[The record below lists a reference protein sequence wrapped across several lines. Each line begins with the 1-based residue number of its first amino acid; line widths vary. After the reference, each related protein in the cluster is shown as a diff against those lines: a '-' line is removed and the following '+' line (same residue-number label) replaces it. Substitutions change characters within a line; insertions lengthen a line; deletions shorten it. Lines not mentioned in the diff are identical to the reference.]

1 MGAYNNPEV
10 AKDYTPEITAAW
22 SRATSDVVGGIVKG
36 IETKTSEYE
45 ALSKKYIAN
54 RGAVE
59 QTKLALLKDLGKST
73 SGYLGNDWQDT
84 FGPAIDR
91 YADLNLKIANNVGT
105 PEERAQYQKELASI
119 ESTIDL
125 TKEGVVTLASYSQ
138 DTEKQVATAGEQG
151 GYAREGDL
159 NLTNALLCGNG
170 KISGTRKI
178 IVGKDPNTG
187 LWSSKFSFQGQLAN
201 GIKWGDPTNPDNPLE
216 LDATKVKEISKNGNN
231 LLPVVPVIDNNIKKL
246 AETSNLFLKETKT
259 VDGKPVSTVK
269 GPNIEKY
276 YTNEGEVETNET
288 DTTITFANK
297 RVLNKEAFKKDLIED
312 PEFNAQVAGLLSDPQ
327 GFVATLNNTFRQPVP
342 SSDFDFNLEK
352 KTGERIKAKKGTEIW
367 TLDKLKDPKMF
378 QIAKEL
384 YTDSFAEYIATSQEQ
399 EVYDKDEVTGKEKIN
414 VVKKDDLT
422 ATLKEIERSFG
433 PGMSNANIDIK
444 EKGLIQNISIGK
456 DRTVKVKI
464 TKDKTGKVTV
474 TRA

>member
-1 MGAYNNPEV
+1 MGAYNNPEI

-178 IVGKDPNTG
+178 MVGKDPNTG
-187 LWSSKFSFQGQLAN
+187 IWSSKFSFQGELAN
-201 GIKWGDPTNPDNPLE
+201 GSKWGNPENPNNPYE
-216 LDATKVKEISKNGNN
+216 LDATKIREISKNGNN
-231 LLPVVPVIDNNIKKL
+231 LLPIVPVIDNNIKKL

-259 VDGKPVSTVK
+259 VDGKPVSIVK

-276 YTNEGEVETNET
+276 YTNQGEVETNET

-297 RVLNKEAFKKDLIED
+297 RVLNKEAFKKDLLID

-327 GFVATLNNTFRQPVP
+327 GFVSTLNNTFRQTAPDSKDAEGKVV
-342 SSDFDFNLEK
+342 
-352 KTGERIKAKKGTEIW
+352 KGGIW
-367 TLDKLKDPKMF
+367 TLDKLKDPTMLAK
-378 QIAKEL
+378 AKEL
-384 YTDSFAEYIATSQEQ
+384 YIDSFAEYIATSQEQ

>member
-1 MGAYNNPEV
+1 MGAYNNPEI

-22 SRATSDVVGGIVKG
+22 SKAAGDVTGKIVEG
-36 IETKTSEYE
+36 IEAKTSEYE

-54 RGAVE
+54 RNAVE

-105 PEERAQYQKELASI
+105 PEERAGFQKELASI
-119 ESTIDL
+119 EATIDL
-125 TKEGVVTLASYSQ
+125 TKDGVVTLASYSQ

-178 IVGKDPNTG
+178 IVGYDKDTG
-187 LWSSKFSFQGQLAN
+187 TWNSKFSFQGQLAN
-201 GIKWGDPTNPDNPLE
+201 GSKWGDPANPDNPLE
-216 LDATKVKEISKNGNN
+216 LDATKIKEISKNGNN
-231 LLPVVPVIDNNIKKL
+231 LIPVVPVIDNNVKKL
-246 AETSNLFLKETKT
+246 AQTSNLFLKETKT

-276 YTNEGEVETNET
+276 YTNEGEIKTDET

-297 RVLNKEAFKKDLIED
+297 RVLNREAFKKDLLGD
-312 PEFNAQVAGLLSDPQ
+312 PEFTAQVAGLLSDPQ
-327 GFVATLNNTFRQPVP
+327 GFVATLNNTFKQTIPD
-342 SSDFDFNLEK
+342 SKDADGK
-352 KTGERIKAKKGTEIW
+352 IIKGGIW
-367 TLDKLKDPKMF
+367 TLDKLKDPAMLAE
-378 QIAKEL
+378 AKKL
-384 YTDSFAEYIATSQEQ
+384 YIGSFAEYIATSQDQ
-399 EVYDKDEVTGKEKIN
+399 EIYDTDPITGKAKIN

-422 ATLKEIERSFG
+422 TALTNLERSFG
-433 PGMSNANIDIK
+433 KGMSNANVKIPK
-444 EKGLIQNISIGK
+444 EGIIQNMPIDK
-456 DRTVKVKI
+456 DRTIKVKI
-464 TKDKTGKVTV
+464 TKDNKGKVTV

>member
-22 SRATSDVVGGIVKG
+22 SKAASDITGDIVKG
-36 IETKTSEYE
+36 IEAKTSEYE
-45 ALSKKYIAN
+45 ALSKKYLAN

-84 FGPAIDR
+84 FGPAIDA

-119 ESTIDL
+119 EATIDL
-125 TKEGVVTLASYSQ
+125 TKDGVVTLASYSQ

-178 IVGKDPNTG
+178 IVGRDPNTG
-187 LWSSKFSFQGQLAN
+187 TWSSKFSFQGQLAN
-201 GIKWGDPTNPDNPLE
+201 GSKWGDPTNPDNPLE
-216 LDATKVKEISKNGNN
+216 LDATKIKEISKNGNN
-231 LLPVVPVIDNNIKKL
+231 LLPVVPVIDNNIKNL
-246 AETSNLFLKETKT
+246 AQTSNLFLKETKT

-269 GPNIEKY
+269 GPDIEKY
-276 YTNEGEVETNET
+276 YTNEGEVKTSET

-297 RVLNKEAFKKDLIED
+297 RVLNKKAFKKDLLAD

-327 GFVATLNNTFRQPVP
+327 GFIATLNNTFRQTAPD
-342 SSDFDFNLEK
+342 SKDAEGNI
-352 KTGERIKAKKGTEIW
+352 IKGGIW
-367 TLDKLKDPKMF
+367 TLDKLKDPEMLAK
-378 QIAKEL
+378 AKEL
-384 YTDSFAEYIATSQEQ
+384 YTNSFAEYIAKSQDQ
-399 EVYDKDEVTGKEKIN
+399 EIYDKDEVTGREKIN
-414 VVKKDDLT
+414 VIKKDDLT
-422 ATLKEIERSFG
+422 TTLKEVERSFA
-433 PGMSNANIDIK
+433 PGMSNENINISK
-444 EKGLIQNISIGK
+444 GGLIKDVSIGK

-464 TKDKTGKVTV
+464 TKDDKGKITV
-474 TRA
+474 KRA